1 LKFHFV
7 WQCFKNWLCCEYYPI
22 KCENFLFCDIIMI
35 GVSYYKWGGYGVQEN
50 QKVYDITIIGGGPA
64 GLFTAFYGGMRQA
77 SVKIIESLPQLG
89 GQLSALYPE
98 KYIYDV
104 AGFPKIRAQELINNL
119 KEQMRKFDPIVA
131 LEQSVEKLEKQ
142 EDGTF
147 KLTTNKE
154 VHYSKTIIITAGNG
168 AFQPRRLELDSAAQ
182 YEQKNLYYFIEDLN
196 QFAGQKVVVFGGGD
210 SAVDWALM
218 LEPIAEKVS
227 IVHRRDKFR
236 AHEHSV
242 ENLHNSKV
250 DVKTPYVPAE
260 LIGDESG
267 IKQVV
272 LETVN
277 GEDKVT
283 LDVDAVICN
292 YGFVSSLGPI
302 KEWGL
307 DIEKNSIVVNSK
319 METNIPGIY
328 AAGDICTYDGKVKL
342 IACGFGEAPT
352 AVNNAKAFIDPKAKI
367 QPLHSSSMFNK

>member
-1 LKFHFV
+1 MK
-7 WQCFKNWLCCEYYPI
+7 E
-22 KCENFLFCDIIMI
+22 DT
-35 GVSYYKWGGYGVQEN
+35 
-50 QKVYDITIIGGGPA
+50 KVYDITIIGGGPT

-104 AGFPKIRAQELINNL
+104 AGFPKIRAQELVDNL
-119 KEQMRKFDPIVA
+119 IKQMQKFDQTVC
-131 LEQSVEKLEKQ
+131 LEQSVEKVEKL

-154 VHYSKTIIITAGNG
+154 IHYSKSIIITAGNG
-168 AFQPRRLELDSAAQ
+168 AFQPRKLELAEA
-182 YEQKNLYYFIEDLN
+182 EKFEGKNLHYFIKDMN
-196 QFAGQKVVVFGGGD
+196 YFAGKKVAVFGGGD

-218 LEPIAEKVS
+218 LEPIAEQVT
-227 IVHRRDKFR
+227 IIHRRDKFR

-242 ENLHNSKV
+242 ENLMKSKV
-250 DVKTPYVPAE
+250 NIKTPYVPAE
-260 LIGDESG
+260 LVGEEKIEKVILQHAKGEEKEEIEVDE
-267 IKQVV
+267 
-272 LETVN
+272 
-277 GEDKVT
+277 
-283 LDVDAVICN
+283 VIVN
-292 YGFVSSLGPI
+292 YGFISSLGPI

-307 DIEKNSIVVNSK
+307 EIEKNSIKVNSK

-352 AVNNAKAFIDPKAKI
+352 AVNNAKAFIDPKAKV
-367 QPLHSSSMFNK
+367 QPLHSTSMFE

>member
-1 LKFHFV
+1 
-7 WQCFKNWLCCEYYPI
+7 
-22 KCENFLFCDIIMI
+22 M
-35 GVSYYKWGGYGVQEN
+35 QED
-50 QKVYDITIIGGGPA
+50 QKVFDITIIGGGPV

-104 AGFPKIRAQELINNL
+104 AGFPKIRAQELVNNL
-119 KEQMRKFDPIVA
+119 KEQMAKFEPTVV
-131 LEQSVEKLEKQ
+131 LEQSVDKLEKQ
-142 EDGTF
+142 EDGIF
-147 KLTTNKE
+147 KLTTDKD
-154 VHYSKTIIITAGNG
+154 VHFSKSVIITAGNG
-168 AFQPRRLELDSAAQ
+168 AFQPRRLELEEATQ
-182 YEQKNLYYFIEDLN
+182 YEKKNLYYFIEDLK
-196 QFAGQKVVVFGGGD
+196 QFAGQKVVIFGGGD

-218 LEPIAEKVS
+218 LEPIAEKVT

-242 ENLHNSKV
+242 ENLFNSKV
-250 DVKTPYVPAE
+250 EVKTPFVPAQ
-260 LIGDESG
+260 LIGNANG
-267 IKQVV
+267 INQVV
-272 LETVN
+272 LKSASGETT
-277 GEDKVT
+277 ET

-307 DIEKNSIVVNSK
+307 HIEKNAIVVNSK

-328 AAGDICTYDGKVKL
+328 AAGDICTYEGKVKL

-352 AVNNAKAFIDPKAKI
+352 AVNNAKAFMDPKARI
-367 QPLHSSSMFNK
+367 QPLHSSSMFDK

>member
-1 LKFHFV
+1 MK
-7 WQCFKNWLCCEYYPI
+7 E
-22 KCENFLFCDIIMI
+22 D
-35 GVSYYKWGGYGVQEN
+35 
-50 QKVYDITIIGGGPA
+50 QKVYDITIIGGGPT

-104 AGFPKIRAQELINNL
+104 AGFPKVRAQELIDNL
-119 KEQMRKFDPIVA
+119 KEQMAKFEPTVS

-142 EDGTF
+142 ADGTF

-168 AFQPRRLELDSAAQ
+168 AFQPRRLELESAAQ
-182 YEQKNLYYFIEDLN
+182 YEGKNLHYFIDDLN
-196 QFAGQKVVVFGGGD
+196 KFAGQKVVVFGGGD

-218 LEPIAEKVS
+218 LEPIAEKVT
-227 IVHRRDKFR
+227 IIHRRDKFR

-242 ENLHNSKV
+242 ENLQNSKV
-250 DVKTPYVPAE
+250 EIKTPYVPAE
-260 LIGDESG
+260 LIGDDEG
-267 IKQVV
+267 IKQVI
-272 LETVN
+272 LEGVT
-277 GEDKVT
+277 DKEKEVY
-283 LDVDAVICN
+283 DVDAVIVN

-307 DIEKNSIVVNSK
+307 EIEKNSIVVNSR
-319 METNIPGIY
+319 METNVEGIY

-352 AVNNAKAFIDPKAKI
+352 AVNHAKSFIDPKAKV
-367 QPLHSSSMFNK
+367 QPMHSSSMFGK

>member
-1 LKFHFV
+1 
-7 WQCFKNWLCCEYYPI
+7 
-22 KCENFLFCDIIMI
+22 MS
-35 GVSYYKWGGYGVQEN
+35 GVSNYKLGGYGVREN
-50 QKVYDITIIGGGPA
+50 QKVYDITIIGGGPT

-119 KEQMRKFDPIVA
+119 KEQMRKFEPTVA

-168 AFQPRRLELDSAAQ
+168 AFQPRRLELESAAQ
-182 YEQKNLYYFIEDLN
+182 YERKNLYYFIEDLN

-242 ENLHNSKV
+242 ENLYNSKV

-277 GEDKVT
+277 GEEKVT